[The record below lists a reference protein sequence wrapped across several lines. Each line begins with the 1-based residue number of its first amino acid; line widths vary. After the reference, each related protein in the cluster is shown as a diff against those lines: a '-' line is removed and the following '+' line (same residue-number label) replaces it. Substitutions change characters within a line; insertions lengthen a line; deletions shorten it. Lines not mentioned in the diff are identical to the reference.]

1 MKQVNNEER
10 LVILNEI
17 KKKNLTLETEHHYQL
32 FDGDI
37 DRVIY
42 VLKK

>member
-1 MKQVNNEER
+1 MKQFDEDEKN
-10 LVILNEI
+10 ILLRES
-17 KKKNLTLETEHHYQL
+17 KKKNLVLELVHHYKL

-42 VLKK
+42 ILRK

>member
-1 MKQVNNEER
+1 MKQVNEEEKNV
-10 LVILNEI
+10 LLNI
-17 KKKNLTLETEHHYQL
+17 AKKKNLVLETKYNYKL

-42 VLKK
+42 ILKR

>member
-1 MKQVNNEER
+1 MKQVNDEEKNIM
-10 LVILNEI
+10 LDTA
-17 KKKNLTLETEHHYQL
+17 KKKNLTLETEHKYKL

-42 VLKK
+42 ILRK